1 MLPKTLS
8 CNFQNDPILNYNLR
22 PKSGKEWYNAEYH
35 AAREDMNARENRR
48 AYVAEDP
55 PHQPGSR
62 RKKQAT
68 INRDQLIKIEH
79 NTFYNDHEAENH
91 AEGGNGYES
100 IDIDATLI
108 TGYEG
113 KRRKLHPETIESLP
127 EQY

>member
-1 MLPKTLS
+1 
-8 CNFQNDPILNYNLR
+8 
-22 PKSGKEWYNAEYH
+22 
-35 AAREDMNARENRR
+35 
-48 AYVAEDP
+48 VAEAP
-55 PHQPGSR
+55 VPGK

-79 NTFYNDHEAENH
+79 NTFYNDHEVENH
-91 AEGGNGYES
+91 TQGGNGYES
-100 IDIDATLI
+100 IDLDATLI